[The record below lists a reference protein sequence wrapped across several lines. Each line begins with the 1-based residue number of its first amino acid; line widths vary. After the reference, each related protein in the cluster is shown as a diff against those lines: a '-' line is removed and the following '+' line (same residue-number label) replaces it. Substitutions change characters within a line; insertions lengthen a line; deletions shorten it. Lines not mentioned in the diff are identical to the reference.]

1 MLVERLPGLAG
12 MTPQRNLSSIMAMAG
27 IALAAMFSVPAAW
40 ALDEQ
45 RGEEAAIKACDL
57 RLCQILVSKNPA
69 GDNLKCT
76 LTKTWARSSIKE
88 ADSNKLSWGFGDARC
103 SVDLDVSRATLVTSI
118 SSDEAKFRLPP
129 HTANCV
135 IEQDGKL
142 EKVTAVVSPKIVF
155 KAGKAEQ
162 VWVNLKSVEGPAA
175 IELTVKTAAYLADTL
190 GLFHKRMIK
199 QINRYIERHCPEALA
214 EAAKEKDKAKG
225 KPKAKAAAK

>member
-1 MLVERLPGLAG
+1 MAGLVLAG
-12 MTPQRNLSSIMAMAG
+12 ILT
-27 IALAAMFSVPAAW
+27 VPAAQ
-40 ALDEQ
+40 ALEPQ
-45 RGEEAAIKACDL
+45 STEEAAIKACDL
-57 RLCQILVSKNPA
+57 RLCQILVQKTPA
-69 GDNLKCT
+69 GSDLKCT

-88 ADSNKLSWGFGDARC
+88 AETSKLSWGFGDARC
-103 SVDLDVSRATLVTSI
+103 SVDLDVSRATLVTAVSN
-118 SSDEAKFRLPP
+118 DEAKFRLPP

-155 KAGKAEQ
+155 KNGKAEQ

-225 KPKAKAAAK
+225 KAKAKAAANK

>member
-1 MLVERLPGLAG
+1 
-12 MTPQRNLSSIMAMAG
+12 MTPQRTRSSIMAMAG
-27 IALAAMFSVPAAW
+27 IALAATLAAPAAL

-57 RLCQILVSKNPA
+57 RLCSILVQKTPTGS
-69 GDNLKCT
+69 DLKCT

-88 ADSNKLSWGFGDARC
+88 AETSKLSWGFGDARC
-103 SVDLDVSRATLVTSI
+103 SVDLDVSRATLVTAI
-118 SSDEAKFRLPP
+118 SGDEAKFRLPP

-155 KAGKAEQ
+155 KNGKAEQ

-225 KPKAKAAAK
+225 KAKKAAAK